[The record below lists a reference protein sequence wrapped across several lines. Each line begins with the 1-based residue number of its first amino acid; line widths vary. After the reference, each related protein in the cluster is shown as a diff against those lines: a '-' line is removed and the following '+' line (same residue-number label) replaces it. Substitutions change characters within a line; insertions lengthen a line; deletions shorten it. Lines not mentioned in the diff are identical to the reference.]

1 MAARYCSILIPI
13 FNFDCQN
20 RSSDKVDRRSDKFK
34 EKEIEKVRVKKKEI
48 RKKESKKKER
58 NDKK

>member
-13 FNFDCQN
+13 FNLNCQN
-20 RSSDKVDRRSDKFK
+20 RSSNKVNRRSDKFK
-34 EKEIEKVRVKKKEI
+34 EKEIEKVRVKKKE
-48 RKKESKKKER
+48 RKKKER

>member
-34 EKEIEKVRVKKKEI
+34 EKEIEKV
-48 RKKESKKKER
+48 SQNER
-58 NDKK
+58 NDKKELE

>member
-13 FNFDCQN
+13 VNFDSQN

-34 EKEIEKVRVKKKEI
+34 EKEIEKVRI
-48 RKKESKKKER
+48 KER
-58 NDKK
+58 NDMREI